1 MNSRSFPKILVLMV
15 CLASVSLADFSNYL
29 DDLIDCR
36 RVERQTQNPVAARPC
51 GFEPLRRHSFTA
63 LGVGRSAFTVERL
76 HLGQHKLRAA
86 EIIF

>member
-36 RVERQTQNPVAARPC
+36 RVERHANLDRIKMNTKCVFAQQNRVS
-51 GFEPLRRHSFTA
+51 E
-63 LGVGRSAFTVERL
+63 
-76 HLGQHKLRAA
+76 
-86 EIIF
+86 